1 MKISKKRLEALKRR
15 GRSGARRAAGGLK
28 SNGLQV
34 LGGAGA
40 ALLITQ
46 ISKMA
51 PQAMSMGWWAAPG
64 ALVALGLLAKR
75 SRRFAGMGDAAL
87 GAAGALGV
95 VSYRQN
101 VQGETGRVFGP
112 AFRPHLV
119 PRQLPADASVP
130 LEAGRV
136 YRAGRAR

>member
-1 MKISKKRLEALKRR
+1 MKISRKRLDALKRR
-15 GRSGARRAAGGLK
+15 GRGGARRVAGSMK
-28 SNGLQV
+28 ANGMQV

-40 ALLITQ
+40 ALLLTQ
-46 ISKMA
+46 IAKAA
-51 PQAMSMGWWAAPG
+51 PQAMAMGWWAPPA